1 MINLSFLFFVVI
13 ISSLS
18 VFSGFDFASALE
30 EASANNVQ
38 RRGHGRI
45 LDLGWT
51 GRVIFSVLFVAV
63 MIVLSQLSKN
73 LELLNISVRCILI
86 FLVIL
91 NIVLRANG
99 VRAFKTFVVLW
110 LGNLVSSLK
119 ETNFTIDN
127 KNAQLFVLVQLVAF
141 ILICLGAMLGNLI
154 YFYRNIEDKT
164 EPEPE
169 SGSEPGPE
177 EADEDAESDSENGS
191 KDGSKFLVTDKFI
204 KWLKSNWEI
213 LIIIIVTITA
223 IIMVT
228 R

>member
-73 LELLNISVRCILI
+73 LELLNIAARCVLI
-86 FLVIL
+86 FLVVL
-91 NIVLRANG
+91 NIALRANG
-99 VRAFKTFVVLW
+99 VRAFKVFVALW
-110 LGNLVSSLK
+110 LGNVISSLK
-119 ETNFTIDN
+119 NTGFTVDN
-127 KNAQLFVLVQLVAF
+127 KNAQLFIVIQLVAF
-141 ILICLGAMLGNLI
+141 LLLCLGAVLGNLI

-164 EPEPE
+164 EPESE
-169 SGSEPGPE
+169 SGSKKESEG
-177 EADEDAESDSENGS
+177 EDAASDS
-191 KDGSKFLVTDKFI
+191 KDGSKNLATNKLTQL
-204 KWLKSNWEI
+204 LKGNWEI
-213 LIIIIVTITA
+213 LIVLIVAIAA
-223 IIMVT
+223 IIMVVT
-228 R
+228 L

>member
-38 RRGHGRI
+38 KRGHGRI

-127 KNAQLFVLVQLVAF
+127 KNAQLFILIQLVAF
-141 ILICLGAMLGNLI
+141 FLICLGAVLGNLI
-154 YFYRNIEDKT
+154 HFYRNIEV
-164 EPEPE
+164 EPE

-177 EADEDAESDSENGS
+177 EADEDAESDSKDGS

-213 LIIIIVTITA
+213 LIILAAAITA

>member
-73 LELLNISVRCILI
+73 LELLNIAARCVLI
-86 FLVIL
+86 FLVVL
-91 NIVLRANG
+91 NIALRANG
-99 VRAFKTFVVLW
+99 VRAFKVFVVLW
-110 LGNLVSSLK
+110 LGNLISSLK
-119 ETNFTIDN
+119 NTGFTVDN
-127 KNAQLFVLVQLVAF
+127 KNAQLFIVIQLVAF
-141 ILICLGAMLGNLI
+141 LLLCLGAVLGNLI

-164 EPEPE
+164 EPESE
-169 SGSEPGPE
+169 SGSKKESEG
-177 EADEDAESDSENGS
+177 EDAASDSKDVS
-191 KDGSKFLVTDKFI
+191 KNLATNKFVQ
-204 KWLKSNWEI
+204 WLKSNWEI
-213 LIIIIVTITA
+213 LIVLIVAIAA
-223 IIMVT
+223 IIMVVT
-228 R
+228 L

>member
-1 MINLSFLFFVVI
+1 MTILTFTFFITI
-13 ISSLS
+13 ISALS

-30 EASANNVQ
+30 EASANNVS
-38 RRGHGRI
+38 RKGHGRI
-45 LDLGWT
+45 LDLGWS
-51 GRVIFSVLFVAV
+51 GRIIFSVLFVAV

-73 LELLNISVRCILI
+73 LELLNIAARCVLI
-86 FLVIL
+86 FLIVL
-91 NIVLRANG
+91 NIALRANG
-99 VRAFKTFVVLW
+99 VRAFKVFVVLW
-110 LGNLVSSLK
+110 LGNLISSLK
-119 ETNFTIDN
+119 NTGFTVDD
-127 KNAQLFVLVQLVAF
+127 KNAQLFIVIQLVAF
-141 ILICLGAMLGNLI
+141 VLLCLGAMLGNPI
-154 YFYRNIEDKT
+154 HFYRNIEV
-164 EPEPE
+164 EPE

-177 EADEDAESDSENGS
+177 EADEDAESDSENGSKDGS

>member
-73 LELLNISVRCILI
+73 LELLNIAARCVLI
-86 FLVIL
+86 FLVVL
-91 NIVLRANG
+91 NIALRANG
-99 VRAFKTFVVLW
+99 VRAFKVFVALW
-110 LGNLVSSLK
+110 LGNLISSLK
-119 ETNFTIDN
+119 NTGFTVDN
-127 KNAQLFVLVQLVAF
+127 KNAQLFIVIQLVAF
-141 ILICLGAMLGNLI
+141 LLLCLGAVLGNLI

-164 EPEPE
+164 EPESE
-169 SGSEPGPE
+169 SGSKKESEG
-177 EADEDAESDSENGS
+177 EDAASDS
-191 KDGSKFLVTDKFI
+191 KDGSKNLATNKLTQL
-204 KWLKSNWEI
+204 LKGNWEI
-213 LIIIIVTITA
+213 LIVLIVAIAA
-223 IIMVT
+223 IIMVVT
-228 R
+228 L

>member
-73 LELLNISVRCILI
+73 LELLNIAARCVLI
-86 FLVIL
+86 FLVVL
-91 NIVLRANG
+91 NIALRANG
-99 VRAFKTFVVLW
+99 VRAFKVFVVLW
-110 LGNLVSSLK
+110 LGNLISSLK
-119 ETNFTIDN
+119 NTGFTVDN
-127 KNAQLFVLVQLVAF
+127 KNAQLFIVIQLVAF
-141 ILICLGAMLGNLI
+141 LLLCLGAVLGNLI

-164 EPEPE
+164 EPESE
-169 SGSEPGPE
+169 SGSKKESEG
-177 EADEDAESDSENGS
+177 EDAASDS
-191 KDGSKFLVTDKFI
+191 KDGSKNLATNKLTQL
-204 KWLKSNWEI
+204 LKGNWEI
-213 LIIIIVTITA
+213 LIVLIVAIAA
-223 IIMVT
+223 IIMVVT
-228 R
+228 L

>member
-73 LELLNISVRCILI
+73 LELLNIAARCVLI
-86 FLVIL
+86 FLVVL
-91 NIVLRANG
+91 NIALRANG
-99 VRAFKTFVVLW
+99 VRAFKVFVVLW
-110 LGNLVSSLK
+110 LGNLISSLK
-119 ETNFTIDN
+119 NTGFTVDN
-127 KNAQLFVLVQLVAF
+127 KNAQLFIVIQLVAF
-141 ILICLGAMLGNLI
+141 LLLCLGAVLGNLI

-164 EPEPE
+164 EPESE
-169 SGSEPGPE
+169 SGSKKESEG
-177 EADEDAESDSENGS
+177 EDAASDS
-191 KDGSKFLVTDKFI
+191 KDGSKNLATNKLTQL
-204 KWLKSNWEI
+204 LKGDWEI
-213 LIIIIVTITA
+213 LIVLIVAIAA
-223 IIMVT
+223 IIMVVT
-228 R
+228 L

>member
-1 MINLSFLFFVVI
+1 MTILTFTFFITI
-13 ISSLS
+13 ISALS

-73 LELLNISVRCILI
+73 LELLNIAARCVLI
-86 FLVIL
+86 FLVVL
-91 NIVLRANG
+91 NIALRANG
-99 VRAFKTFVVLW
+99 VRAFKVFVVLW
-110 LGNLVSSLK
+110 LGNLISSLK
-119 ETNFTIDN
+119 NTGFTVDN
-127 KNAQLFVLVQLVAF
+127 KNAQLFIVIQLVAF
-141 ILICLGAMLGNLI
+141 LLLCLGAVLGNLI

-164 EPEPE
+164 EPESE
-169 SGSEPGPE
+169 SGSKKESEG
-177 EADEDAESDSENGS
+177 EDAASDS
-191 KDGSKFLVTDKFI
+191 KDGSKNLATNKLTQL
-204 KWLKSNWEI
+204 LKGNWEI
-213 LIIIIVTITA
+213 LIVLIVAIAA